1 MEKYKTKDIYEASAL
16 VAANLT
22 ITELEADS
30 GFYWFV
36 FENATA
42 SRKISNNYWSNDLI
56 VKAKEYADAIR
67 TLKDRIFASK

>member
-1 MEKYKTKDIYEASAL
+1 MERYKTKDIYEASAL

-22 ITELEADS
+22 IIGLEADS

-36 FENATA
+36 FESATA
-42 SRKISNNYWSNDLI
+42 CRKISNDYWSNSLT
-56 VKAKEYADAIR
+56 VKAREYADAIR

>member
-1 MEKYKTKDIYEASAL
+1 MERYKTKDIYEAAAL

-22 ITELEADS
+22 MIGLEADS

-36 FENATA
+36 FENATPC
-42 SRKISNNYWSNDLI
+42 RKISNDYWSNTLT
-56 VKAKEYADAIR
+56 VKAREYADAIR